1 MTAKEYKI
9 VIGALL
15 VVNMTCLIIISVLCG
30 EINLLQDKLSE
41 MSDTVRAL
49 DEKIANIE
57 VIQENFHN
65 ESSQNE
71 KVMEKG
77 NKYILGG
84 ILVIIGV
91 VIVTYLGGGID
102 PGNLGKVF
110 NLSADQS
117 TVDLISQNDLIS
129 KNLKFCLQSIDFM
142 NKSIVA
148 EIGSK
153 TDFICSKLEVITKAF
168 INKEINLNSIF
179 GNLPSDKGKDWE

>member
-1 MTAKEYKI
+1 
-9 VIGALL
+9 
-15 VVNMTCLIIISVLCG
+15 MTCLIIISVLCG

-57 VIQENFHN
+57 VAQENFHN
-65 ESSQNE
+65 ESLQNE

-102 PGNLGKVF
+102 PGNVGKVF

-117 TVDLISQNDLIS
+117 
-129 KNLKFCLQSIDFM
+129 K
-142 NKSIVA
+142 
-148 EIGSK
+148 
-153 TDFICSKLEVITKAF
+153 
-168 INKEINLNSIF
+168 
-179 GNLPSDKGKDWE
+179 

>member
-1 MTAKEYKI
+1 
-9 VIGALL
+9 
-15 VVNMTCLIIISVLCG
+15 
-30 EINLLQDKLSE
+30 
-41 MSDTVRAL
+41 
-49 DEKIANIE
+49 
-57 VIQENFHN
+57 
-65 ESSQNE
+65 
-71 KVMEKG
+71 MEKG

-102 PGNLGKVF
+102 PGDLGKVF

-179 GNLPSDKGKDWE
+179 GNLPSDRGKDWE